1 MGLFARIK
9 AIWYALL
16 NQSVTELE
24 DKHVIAL
31 AEAKLQ
37 QATEKL
43 KDARQGL
50 VNYQALVLKVQ
61 QQVATEKS
69 RIVSLTAQIRN
80 HLVAGREDIAGE
92 LALQLAQVKTE
103 LSVNEEGLAAHQENY
118 ENNLLKMRSALKEI
132 DSAKKALEKKK
143 AALAMEKAL
152 AEVSETAG
160 ALDTKFDV
168 ASDIGEILSRVD
180 DQIHKARAR
189 SRVASDL
196 GDRSLAELKAMAEAE
211 RIQARELLEQFK
223 IEQGLVEPGAARS
236 EKTVGRESQTGREVS
251 RVKES

>member
-9 AIWYALL
+9 AVWYALL

-37 QATEKL
+37 QATERL

-69 RIVSLTAQIRN
+69 RISSLTAQIKN
-80 HLVAGREDIAGE
+80 HLVAGHEDVAGE
-92 LALQLAQVKTE
+92 LALSLAQVKTE
-103 LSVNEEGLAAHQENY
+103 LAANEEQLTSHQENY
-118 ENNLLKMRSALKEI
+118 ENNLLKMKSALKEI
-132 DSAKKALEKKK
+132 DTAKKALEKKK
-143 AALAMEKAL
+143 AALQMEKAL

-160 ALDTKFDV
+160 ALNTRFDV
-168 ASDIGEILSRVD
+168 TSDIGAILTRVD
-180 DQIHKARAR
+180 DQLHKARAR
-189 SRVASDL
+189 SKVASDL
-196 GDRSLAELKAMAEAE
+196 GDQGLAELKAKAEAE
-211 RIQARELLEQFK
+211 KVQARELLEQFK
-223 IEQGLVEPGAARS
+223 IEQGLAEPEKTRS
-236 EKTVGRESQTGREVS
+236 EKTMGREVQTGREAT
-251 RVKES
+251 RVEES